1 MEATIYLSNTHK
13 VLMERQPRTFFDGVF
28 KKYCSV
34 LCLLYGKVHTKSTYK
49 YIQNLKSHR
58 DSQTKKA
65 RILNEIEL
73 FSVIFDY
80 TPSDP

>member
-1 MEATIYLSNTHK
+1 MEATICLNTHR
-13 VLMERQPRTFFDGVF
+13 VSVVRQPRTFFDEVF
-28 KKYCSV
+28 IKYCGV
-34 LCLLYGKVHTKSTYK
+34 LLLLYEKVHTKSTYK

-65 RILNEIEL
+65 RILNENEL
-73 FSVIFDY
+73 FLVKFDF

>member
-1 MEATIYLSNTHK
+1 MEATNCLLNNHE
-13 VLMERQPRTFFDGVF
+13 VLMERHPRTFFDDVF

-34 LCLLYGKVHTKSTYK
+34 LYLKVHTKSAYK

-73 FSVIFDY
+73 F
-80 TPSDP
+80 